1 MTRRCALLLA
11 VLCVM
16 AGGGRA
22 LHAQSTVG
30 NDFSWVRSAADTIPY
45 PYAAFIALVLANHP
59 VARQADLVAEDVRS
73 QLRTAWGAF
82 DPTVAATWD
91 QKRFDGT
98 GYYSYAD
105 VSVKIPTPIGSD
117 IKIGYERAAGTYI
130 NPDRRTPDVGLITA
144 GFSIPLGQRLLTD
157 ERRTALTQARAL
169 RDAGEADREAIINS
183 LVLNAARA
191 YGAWYEA
198 WRRREIAREGVGLA
212 AFRLEAVQAS
222 LVTGV
227 SPAVDTLEASIE
239 VQRREV
245 TLREADASFFAAEL
259 VLTAFLWDGSD
270 RPISLAEGVRP
281 SLDGLEAGAMPAVD
295 SAAVATWLAEAR
307 SRNPQLR
314 KLEAEVRAAEAQ
326 RLLVGQQFIPFAEA
340 TVSAISERGTT
351 PPVFDRSENESNYKG
366 ALDIKSPLLFL
377 KERGRFGSASAKL
390 DIRRLERER
399 IGRDVDNAVRIA
411 ANELTV
417 LAGLLELQQRNVER
431 TRLLRDA
438 EQARFANGESTLL
451 IVNLRERAVLDES
464 VRQAQYEA
472 RIAAAR
478 ATLAVAIGNLTTLP
492 ETLGARPN

>member
-1 MTRRCALLLA
+1 LGAVVLLA
-11 VLCVM
+11 VAYTVL
-16 AGGGRA
+16 GGHT
-22 LHAQSTVG
+22 LFAQSAAVNDSATVRTRG
-30 NDFSWVRSAADTIPY
+30 DSIPY
-45 PYAAFIALVLANHP
+45 SYAAFIAQVLANHP

-82 DPTVAATWD
+82 DPTIAASWD
-91 QKRFDGT
+91 QKRFVGT

-105 VSVKIPTPIGSD
+105 VSLKIPTPIGSD

-130 NPDRRTPDVGLITA
+130 NPDRRTPDVGLLSA
-144 GFSIPLGQRLLTD
+144 GISIPLGQRLLTD

-169 RDAGEADREAIINS
+169 RDAGEADREAIVNN

-191 YGAWYEA
+191 YGSWYEA

-222 LVTGV
+222 VERGV

-245 TLREADASFFAAEL
+245 TLREAEASFFAAEL
-259 VLTAFLWDGSD
+259 VLTAYLWDGSG

-281 SLDGLEAGAMPAVD
+281 SLEGLESGALPTVD
-295 SAAVATWLAEAR
+295 SAAVANWLSQAR
-307 SRNPQLR
+307 ASNPQLR
-314 KLEAEVRAAEAQ
+314 KLDADVRSAEAQ
-326 RLLVGQQFIPFAEA
+326 RLLAGQQFIPFAEA
-340 TVSAISERGTT
+340 GVYALSERGTT

-377 KERGRFGSASAKL
+377 KERGKFGSASAKL

-399 IGRDVDNAVRIA
+399 VARDVGNAVRIA

-438 EQARFANGESTLL
+438 EQARFDNGESTLL
-451 IVNLRERAVLDES
+451 VVNLRERAVLDES

>member
-1 MTRRCALLLA
+1 MTRRWAAILA
-11 VLCVM
+11 I
-16 AGGGRA
+16 AGTA
-22 LHAQSTVG
+22 FVSAHTLPAQTTVWNDSTAVK
-30 NDFSWVRSAADTIPY
+30 APADTILY
-45 PYAAFIALVLANHP
+45 PYAAFIAQVLANHP
-59 VARQADLVAEDVRS
+59 VSRQADLVAEDVRS
-73 QLRTAWGAF
+73 QLRSAWGAF
-82 DPTVAATWD
+82 DPTVAASWD

-130 NPDRRTPDVGLITA
+130 NPDRRTPDVGLLTA

-169 RDAGEADREAIINS
+169 RDAGEADREAIVNN

-191 YGAWYEA
+191 YGSWYEA

-212 AFRLEAVQAS
+212 AFRLEAVQAA
-222 LVTGV
+222 VERGV

-245 TLREADASFFAAEL
+245 TLREADASFFTAEL
-259 VLTAFLWDGSD
+259 VLTAYLWDGAG

-281 SLDGLEAGAMPAVD
+281 SLTGLDATSLPAVD
-295 SAAVATWLAEAR
+295 SLAVARWLEEAR
-307 SRNPQLR
+307 TRSPQLR
-314 KLEAEVRAAEAQ
+314 KLDADVRSAEAQ
-326 RLLVGQQFIPFAEA
+326 RLLAGQQFIPFAEA
-340 TVSAISERGTT
+340 TVYAISERGTT
-351 PPVFDRSENESNYKG
+351 PPVFNRSENESNYKG

-377 KERGRFGSASAKL
+377 KERGKFGSASAKL
-390 DIRRLERER
+390 DIRRLERDR
-399 IGRDVDNAVRIA
+399 VARDVENAVRIA

-438 EQARFANGESTLL
+438 EQERFATGESTLL
-451 IVNLRERAVLDES
+451 VVNLRERAVLDES

-492 ETLGARPN
+492 ETAGARPN